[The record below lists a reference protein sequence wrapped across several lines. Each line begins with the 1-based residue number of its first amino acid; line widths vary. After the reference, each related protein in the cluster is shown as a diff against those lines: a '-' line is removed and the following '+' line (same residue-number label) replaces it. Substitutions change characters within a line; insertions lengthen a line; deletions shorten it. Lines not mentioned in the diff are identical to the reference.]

1 MQISK
6 IAGILTL
13 AAVLLAGCENSP
25 DTETQTETAEDTN
38 QEQALSEFEM
48 LNGVGPVDE
57 EIIIE
62 EVDEELAQEGM
73 VLFDMKCGACHKM
86 DSRYVGPPLGSV
98 MNTRTPAFVMNMILN
113 PEEMLQKHPIAQSLQ
128 AEYITPMPD
137 QQLSREDARAVV
149 EYLVQ
154 ESQQ

>member
-1 MQISK
+1 MQIYK
-6 IAGILTL
+6 IAGVLTL
-13 AAVLLAGCENSP
+13 GAALIVGCGQRSETEN
-25 DTETQTETAEDTN
+25 QTETAEDTEQK
-38 QEQALSEFEM
+38 QELTDFEM

-57 EIIIE
+57 EITIE

-73 VLFDMKCGACHKM
+73 KIFDMKCGACHKM
-86 DSRYVGPPLGSV
+86 EDRYVGPPLGSV
-98 MNTRTPAFVMNMILN
+98 MNARTPAFVMNMILN
-113 PEEMLQKHPIAQSLQ
+113 PEEMLQRHPIAQSLQ

>member
-6 IAGILTL
+6 VAGVLALAAALIAGC
-13 AAVLLAGCENSP
+13 GQRSE
-25 DTETQTETAEDTN
+25 TETANETAADTK
-38 QEQALSEFEM
+38 QEQELTDFEM

-57 EIIIE
+57 EITIE
-62 EVDEELAQEGM
+62 EVDKEMAQEGM
-73 VLFDMKCGACHKM
+73 KLFDMKCGACHKM

-113 PEEMLQKHPIAQSLQ
+113 PEEMLQKHPIAQALQ

>member
-6 IAGILTL
+6 IAGVL
-13 AAVLLAGCENSP
+13 ALAVVLIAGCGQGSETEN
-25 DTETQTETAEDTN
+25 QTETDGDTKKE
-38 QEQALSEFEM
+38 QELTDFEM

-57 EIIIE
+57 EITIE
-62 EVDEELAQEGM
+62 EVDEELAKEGM
-73 VLFDMKCGACHKM
+73 KIFDMKCGACHKM
-86 DSRYVGPPLGSV
+86 DNRYVGPPLGSV

-113 PEEMLQKHPIAQSLQ
+113 PDGMLQKHPIAQSLQ

>member
-6 IAGILTL
+6 VAGVLALAAALIAGC
-13 AAVLLAGCENSP
+13 GQRSE
-25 DTETQTETAEDTN
+25 TETANETAEDTK
-38 QEQALSEFEM
+38 QEQELTDFEM

-57 EIIIE
+57 EITIE
-62 EVDEELAQEGM
+62 EVDKEMAQEGM
-73 VLFDMKCGACHKM
+73 KLFDMKCGACHKM

-113 PEEMLQKHPIAQSLQ
+113 PEEMLQKHPIAQALQ

>member
-6 IAGILTL
+6 IAGVLTL
-13 AAVLLAGCENSP
+13 AVALIVGCGQRS
-25 DTETQTETAEDTN
+25 ETANQTETAEDSQ
-38 QEQALSEFEM
+38 QEQELTDFEM
-48 LNGVGPVDE
+48 LNGVGPVAE
-57 EIIIE
+57 EISIE
-62 EVDEELAQEGM
+62 EVDKELAQEGM
-73 VLFDMKCGACHKM
+73 KIFDMKCGACHKM
-86 DSRYVGPPLGSV
+86 EDRYVGPPLGSV

-113 PEEMLQKHPIAQSLQ
+113 PEGMLQRHPIAQSLQ

-154 ESQQ
+154 KSQQ